1 MKLGYYPTTTHTW
14 DEYYTGTNSWGYKDM
29 IWHLPK
35 YCTTTTSPVSITTT
49 TSGEIKIKQATE
61 KDIEDIKNHTT
72 TIDEAIKLLK
82 EKDMLKITHVD
93 IEKEKKIIVDKT
105 KRDDNGNYVVHKEY
119 IPVATIVTFENG
131 SKQTAYC
138 DKDDE
143 FNLEIGISI
152 CVTRELMKR
161 LYGIDETTSPYNKVI
176 RNGLNVYKKEQ
187 KRLKKIAEKVEKDI
201 KIDKNKK
208 AKEQRRRIK
217 RAEKKKE
224 REIEIMAEAIRRANA
239 SKIADSVM
247 IDDRK

>member
-1 MKLGYYPTTTHTW
+1 MRLNYSTSTW
-14 DEYYTGTNSWGYKDM
+14 WDSYDTSINPWGYRD
-29 IWHLPK
+29 IYRDIQWNK
-35 YCTTTTSPVSITTT
+35 YCTPI
-49 TSGEIKIKQATE
+49 I
-61 KDIEDIKNHTT
+61 N
-72 TIDEAIKLLK
+72 EAIKLLK
-82 EKDMLKITHVD
+82 ENNMLKITHVD

-105 KRDDNGNYVVHKEY
+105 KKDENGNYVVHKEY

-161 LYGIDETTSPYNKVI
+161 LYGIDETTSPYNKVV

-187 KRLKKIAEKVEKDI
+187 KRLKEMAEKEEENI
-201 KIDKNKK
+201 RIDKNKK

-247 IDDRK
+247 TDDEK